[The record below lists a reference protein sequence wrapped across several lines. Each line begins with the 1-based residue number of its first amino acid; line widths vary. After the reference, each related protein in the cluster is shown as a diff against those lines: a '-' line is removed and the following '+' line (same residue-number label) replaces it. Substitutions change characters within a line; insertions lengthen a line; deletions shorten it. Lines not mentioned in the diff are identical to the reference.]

1 MLLGGHEWYIAGE
14 NRWYILAENNW
25 RIMGGNKWHIYVRY
39 LTAAARTAVRVSRHR
54 GLTTYRRVRLA
65 RGRWR

>member
-1 MLLGGHEWYIAGE
+1 MLLGEHEWYIAGE

-39 LTAAARTAVRVSRHR
+39 LTLAPTGVRTPPKEA
-54 GLTTYRRVRLA
+54 
-65 RGRWR
+65 